1 MTCYTLLQR
10 GNGSKVAGATNDFK
24 NKNMNAEQANR
35 IPIPDY
41 LASQGIQPARTYGGY
56 LMYKAP
62 WRDDTHPSM
71 KVDLKKNLWVDY
83 GNSNAGGSLIDLVR
97 KMKPELDV
105 SGVLKDL
112 SSFSFQRQASVNK
125 SEVKGRI
132 QIESIGSIGN
142 NKLLN
147 AYLNERGIDVKLANK
162 FCSEIYYK
170 TGGKSYFGIGH
181 ENEKGW
187 SIRNKYWKGCTGQG
201 ITHHRTGSHQVAVF
215 EGIFDMISY
224 KQLATYSSRQSDLL
238 ILNSTANLNRGI
250 DALQGYE
257 KINLFLDNDRAGNEA
272 TQKIRDE
279 YPFSK
284 DKRWIYSG
292 FKDFNELLVSKIAR
306 KKKLA
311 NAPEASHVLVR
322 PKRLLP

>member
-1 MTCYTLLQR
+1 
-10 GNGSKVAGATNDFK
+10 
-24 NKNMNAEQANR
+24 MNAEQANR

-41 LASQGIQPARTYGGY
+41 LASQGIHPAKTYGGY

-62 WRDDTHPSM
+62 WRDDHRPSM

-83 GNSNAGGSLIDLVR
+83 GDNNSGGSLIDLVF

-105 SGVLKDL
+105 SGVLKEL
-112 SSFSFQRQASVNK
+112 SFFSFQRQESIYK
-125 SEVKGRI
+125 PELTGKI
-132 QIESIGSIGN
+132 QIESIRSIGN
-142 NKLLN
+142 NNLLN
-147 AYLNERGIDVKLANK
+147 AYLNNRGIELKLADE

-170 TGGKSYFGIGH
+170 SSGKSYFGIGH

-187 SIRNKYWKGCTGQG
+187 SIRNKYWKGCSGQG

-215 EGIFDMISY
+215 EGIFDMLSY

-238 ILNSTANLNRGI
+238 ILNSTANLKRGI
-250 DALQGYE
+250 EVLQGYE

-272 TQKIRDE
+272 TKKIRDE
-279 YPFSK
+279 FPFSK

-292 FKDFNELLVSKIAR
+292 FKDFNELLISKIAR
-306 KKKLA
+306 EKKLA